1 MRQLDKP
8 FTPGAAVRRLRGLSC
23 VTRVL
28 LVEDDTF
35 NLQAL
40 TIYLKL
46 MGVEVEQARNGYEAL
61 QQLDRN
67 TFDVVVS
74 DIMMPGINGFDLT
87 KRVHQRRPG
96 VPVVLMTGDPTAP
109 PVSALNES
117 EAVDFLVKPFLPR
130 ELMKRISRAVGE
142 REL

>member
-1 MRQLDKP
+1 M
-8 FTPGAAVRRLRGLSC
+8 RGLSC

-117 EAVDFLVKPFLPR
+117 EAVDLLVKPFLPR